1 MPTPQ
6 PMRILK
12 RETTTTGEDGSWQV
26 VARSAEDHAPWARA
40 RIAAIVGTA
49 QVELPEGSETLLFAL
64 ASPTQTAFV
73 IGAKGRNAGLVQRYA
88 GLRVVIR
95 ADCDVLVTPARTKV
109 DPLLARRIVL
119 ATSLGGVL
127 RWFVTPK
134 ATIEGYPAASADA
147 LRAAAKEFACDL
159 VTMRSHRGMCM
170 SSFMFCV
177 FNPKHTRRP
186 RMPAAAAHPRGA
198 PRRRPRGHRRRDPK
212 VSRRPRRGGAR
223 EDLGDATGRWG
234 IALARTWCCRASRA
248 RPRGE

>member
-1 MPTPQ
+1 
-6 PMRILK
+6 MRILK

-40 RIAAIVGTA
+40 RIAAIAGTA

-159 VTMRSHRGMCM
+159 VTMRSHRGMMCM
-170 SSFMFCV
+170 SSRLCFAFLIRST
-177 FNPKHTRRP
+177 HTQATYACCCCPSSRCPTTPPARP
-186 RMPAAAAHPRGA
+186 STPRSKSFATA
-198 PRRRPRGHRRRDPK
+198 PSRRRARRSWRCYRPLGHRASAH
-212 VSRRPRRGGAR
+212 VVLSCEPR
-223 EDLGDATGRWG
+223 T
-234 IALARTWCCRASRA
+234 T
-248 RPRGE
+248 PR

>member
-1 MPTPQ
+1 
-6 PMRILK
+6 MRILK

-40 RIAAIVGTA
+40 RIAAIAGTA

-159 VTMRSHRGMCM
+159 VTMRSHRGMCVRV
-170 SSFMFCV
+170 FAFAFCV
-177 FNPKHTRRP
+177 FNPRSAGHVCLLLLPILEVPHDADRAAIDAEIQKFRDGP
-186 RMPAAAAHPRGA
+186 VAAA
-198 PRRRPRGHRRRDPK
+198 
-212 VSRRPRRGGAR
+212 R
-223 EDLGDATGRWG
+223 EK
-234 IALARTWCCRASRA
+234 ILAMLPAVGASR
-248 RPRGE
+248 